1 MGHSCIS
8 KGLMEKWSEGMGA
21 GGLGRLF
28 MGHPGDPQI
37 TPRSLV
43 LSPTTGLFFKYLFI
57 YLFIFGCVGSSFLC
71 KGFL

>member
-28 MGHPGDPQI
+28 MGHPDVSQI
-37 TPRSLV
+37 VTAFSYNWSSQSSYIPYCLV
-43 LSPTTGLFFKYLFI
+43 CNENEK
-57 YLFIFGCVGSSFLC
+57 
-71 KGFL
+71 